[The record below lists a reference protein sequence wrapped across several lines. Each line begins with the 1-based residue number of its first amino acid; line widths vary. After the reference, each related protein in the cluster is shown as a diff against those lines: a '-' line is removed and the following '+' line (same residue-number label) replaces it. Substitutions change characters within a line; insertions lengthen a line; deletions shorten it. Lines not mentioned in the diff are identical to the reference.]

1 MPEILLIEK
10 INRKLFFLLIFAE
23 FHRKVIKIKRRN
35 EKVFT
40 YLKNTEEG

>member
-10 INRKLFFLLIFAE
+10 IYRKLFFLLIFAE
-23 FHRKVIKIKRRN
+23 FHRKVIKIKRN
-35 EKVFT
+35 QKVFT